1 VIKTMADTKILLVVI
16 KTMADYKYMPLKWS
30 HSLSTSLKEI
40 MLFNVLDSKT
50 S

>member
-1 VIKTMADTKILLVVI
+1 MNIIGCDKNN
-16 KTMADYKYMPLKWS
+16 MADYKYMPSKWS

-40 MLFNVLDSKT
+40 MVFNVLASKT